1 MNRRSALRTLVGAG
15 LGLSVAART
24 LAANKPPRIGYLVLS
39 PLVDPPTPERAAF
52 LEGLR
57 ALGYQDGKNVI
68 IEYRSAEGD
77 ADRLPF
83 LAEELVANRVD
94 IIVAAGGD
102 PAIAARNAT
111 RTIPIVMLF
120 TADPILLGLVSSLS
134 RPGGNVTGMSL
145 MGPEIGAKR
154 LELLK
159 EAVPTIKRVA
169 LLWDSNFISGRP
181 EYDSIVA
188 AARHL
193 GVRLYPIDIKGVPL
207 RIEEA
212 FNTLI
217 RIHPDAMI
225 ISVGLRVFA
234 YSEFIPEFVLH
245 QRIPAM
251 FWHRSFAVAGGLLS
265 YAPSY
270 TKLARRAASFVDKIL
285 KGANPAE
292 LPVEQPV
299 EFELV
304 VNLKTARALGITM
317 PQTILVRADEVLR

>member
-1 MNRRSALRTLVGAG
+1 MRRRNFLAALAG
-15 LGLSVAART
+15 LGLCAPQAVRAAGKVA
-24 LAANKPPRIGYLVLS
+24 RIGYLVLS
-39 PLVDPPTPERAAF
+39 PLVDPPTPERASF

-57 ALGYQDGKNVI
+57 ALGYEDAKNII

-94 IIVAAGGD
+94 IIIAAGGD
-102 PAIAARNAT
+102 PAIAARDAT

-120 TADPILLGLVSSLS
+120 TPDPVMLGLVSSLS
-134 RPGGNVTGMSL
+134 RPGGNVTGMSF
-145 MGPEIGAKR
+145 MAPEIGAKR

-159 EAVPTIKRVA
+159 EALPTIKRVA
-169 LLWDSNFISGRP
+169 VLQDSSNVAGRP
-181 EYDSIVA
+181 EYESIVM
-188 AARHL
+188 AARQL
-193 GVRLYPIDIKGVPL
+193 GIRLYPVDIKGVPL
-207 RIEEA
+207 RIDDA

-217 RIHPDAMI
+217 RIHPDAMMMA
-225 ISVGLRVFA
+225 VGLRVAA
-234 YSEFIPEFVLH
+234 YSEIIPEFALR

-251 FWHRSFAVAGGLLS
+251 FWYRSFAVAGGLLS

-270 TKLARRAASFVDKIL
+270 TKLTRRAASFVDKIL

-299 EFELV
+299 EFELI

-317 PQTILVRADEVLR
+317 PQSILVRADEVIR